1 MGKAATKTKQ
11 SISIT
16 VQYFTEKKE
25 RSLEHISSTRFNQ
38 KDIVG
43 EIRAEKKKNHRK
55 FEKENCVELF
65 VAKLKTL
72 QQPTA
77 NCMDYSYM

>member
-1 MGKAATKTKQ
+1 MSHGNSENL
-11 SISIT
+11 SIHKVT
-16 VQYFTEKKE
+16 
-25 RSLEHISSTRFNQ
+25 NQ

-43 EIRAEKKKNHRK
+43 EIRAEKKTNHRK